1 MNYRSRDFIVGIS
14 YDSDEED
21 KGHFAI
27 RRKVPMHVLINEIKG
42 FMKNGHHFPQFP
54 ARANPT
60 VQYAWDLSVEDD
72 GDCYGEIINE
82 LDKIIL
88 Q

>member
-14 YDSDEED
+14 YDSEEED
-21 KGHFAI
+21 KGHFDI
-27 RRKVPMHVLINEIKG
+27 RRKVTLQELIDEISG
-42 FMKNGHHFPQFP
+42 FMKNGHHFPQFS

-60 VQYAWDLSVEDD
+60 VQYAWDLSNKED

-82 LDKIIL
+82 LDKTIL

>member
-27 RRKVPMHVLINEIKG
+27 RRKVPMTELI
-42 FMKNGHHFPQFP
+42 
-54 ARANPT
+54 
-60 VQYAWDLSVEDD
+60 D
-72 GDCYGEIINE
+72 
-82 LDKIIL
+82 
-88 Q
+88 

>member
-1 MNYRSRDFIVGIS
+1 MNYPTRDFIVGIS

-27 RRKVPMHVLINEIKG
+27 RRKVPMTELIDEIKG
-42 FMKNGHHFPQFP
+42 FMKNGHNHPTFP

-60 VQYAWDLSVEDD
+60 VQYAWDLSSVAN
-72 GDCYGEIINE
+72 GDCYSEIIEE
-82 LDKIIL
+82 LDKTIL